1 MKNQCSFPLALAI
14 LAISTMVAGAAE
26 QTDTNRLN
34 RFAFSARLG
43 FNVTAKFKNLGRLS
57 LTPTARTT
65 PNGDAYNYD
74 DGYVLTDVSGNFG
87 NQTWYWG
94 YDNQSQISG
103 NTILMNRTTPSAN
116 VSSAGGK
123 TDEDP
128 NLGGELSYNRELGR
142 RGKLRYGVEA
152 AGNFMTVGLNDR
164 HTLHGNLTRTT
175 DAYPFTPGT
184 TPPLTPPSYQGSF
197 DGPGFV
203 IGATPVSSTT
213 TLVPGGATITGQ
225 RKFDADIWGFRLG
238 PYLEYP
244 LTERLHLSLSGGLAA
259 ALVNGSASWA
269 ETISVTSGSSA
280 TSTGRGHASDLM
292 WGGYVSGKLSWQLSP
307 RWNVEGG
314 VQFQDLGIYQRALG
328 GRKVEMDLSKSVFVT
343 IGVGYSF

>member
-1 MKNQCSFPLALAI
+1 MKNQHLISLALVI
-14 LAISTMVAGAAE
+14 GALPVGMARGAE
-26 QTDTNRLN
+26 QSDTNRLN

-43 FNVTAKFKNLGRLS
+43 FNVTAKFKNLGKLS
-57 LTPTARTT
+57 LAPLPRTT

-74 DGYVLTDVSGNFG
+74 DGYVLTDVSGNYG

-94 YDNQSQISG
+94 YDSQGQISG
-103 NTILMNRTTPSAN
+103 NTILMNRTGPSAN
-116 VSSAGGK
+116 ISSAGGK

-142 RGKLRYGVEA
+142 RGKLRYGLEA
-152 AGNFMTVGLNDR
+152 AGNFMTVGLNDGS
-164 HTLHGNLTRTT
+164 TLHGTLSRTT

-203 IGATPVSSTT
+203 IGSTPVSSTT
-213 TLVPGGATITGQ
+213 TVVPGSATIAGRRQ
-225 RKFDADIWGFRLG
+225 FNADIWGLRLG

-244 LTERLHLSLSGGLAA
+244 LTERLHVSLSGGLAV
-259 ALVNGSASWA
+259 ALVNGSASWS
-269 ETISVTSGSSA
+269 ETITVTSGSGA

-292 WGGYVSGKLSWQLSP
+292 WGGYVSGKLSWQLSQ
-307 RWNVEGG
+307 RWTVEGG
-314 VQFQDLGIYQRALG
+314 VQFQDLGVYRRALG
-328 GRKVEMDLSKSVFVT
+328 GRTVEMDLSKSMFVT
-343 IGVGYSF
+343 VGLGYSF